1 LGRRRLRLASTRGLR
16 RDASSDFASLTGPPC
31 CRGVIAETAKSVDV
45 PNWKEKGGRKGD
57 VRAVGSCDLAGL
69 SAISYTARMR
79 SRRDLFW
86 LAILS
91 PVVLLLGCRAAGQMD
106 WAEGIYDS
114 LWAVVDD
121 SVHKDETPYERDE
134 RMWRELRE

>member
-1 LGRRRLRLASTRGLR
+1 
-16 RDASSDFASLTGPPC
+16 
-31 CRGVIAETAKSVDV
+31 
-45 PNWKEKGGRKGD
+45 
-57 VRAVGSCDLAGL
+57 
-69 SAISYTARMR
+69 MR
-79 SRRDLFW
+79 SRRDLAW

-91 PVVLLLGCRAAGQMD
+91 PVVLLLGCRAAGQIN

-121 SVHKDETPYERDE
+121 SVHKDEPPYERDE